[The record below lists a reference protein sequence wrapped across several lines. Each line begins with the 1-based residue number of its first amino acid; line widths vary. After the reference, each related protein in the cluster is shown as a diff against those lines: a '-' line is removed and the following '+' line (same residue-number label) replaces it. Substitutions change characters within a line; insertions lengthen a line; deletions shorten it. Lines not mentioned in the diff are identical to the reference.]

1 MLLGE
6 LIADSGTLPEH
17 WTMDSLSTVQL
28 LWLAYWRRKR
38 EQLNMRRLGEMLG
51 VIWTADMY
59 KKSDAG
65 HVAKRVKEVFI
76 PLAASIAGKS
86 LYDALDK
93 TLDTNPT
100 PTTGTVQ
107 DPDRI
112 DMSSI
117 SVDAYRKLFQ
127 ESQQKPAIP
136 NGGLLSPAH
145 GPAPLRNDQGQD
157 QGVQGSSVHTVQAT
171 PSNQPEFDLEAI
183 AKTDPELA
191 RHLDETKA
199 W

>member
-1 MLLGE
+1 
-6 LIADSGTLPEH
+6 
-17 WTMDSLSTVQL
+17 MDSLSTVQL
-28 LWLAYWRRKR
+28 LWLAYWRRKL
-38 EQLNMRRLGEMLG
+38 EQMRMRRLGEMLG

-100 PTTGTVQ
+100 PTSGTTQ
-107 DPDRI
+107 DPDRV
-112 DMSSI
+112 DMSAI
-117 SVDAYRKLFQ
+117 SVEAYRKLFQ
-127 ESQQKPAIP
+127 EGQKPAIP

-145 GPAPLRNDQGQD
+145 GPAPLRNDQEPATADSGA
-157 QGVQGSSVHTVQAT
+157 HTVQAT
-171 PSNQPEFDLEAI
+171 PNNQPEFDLEAI

-191 RHLDETKA
+191 RHLDATKA

>member
-1 MLLGE
+1 
-6 LIADSGTLPEH
+6 
-17 WTMDSLSTVQL
+17 MDSLSTVQL

-145 GPAPLRNDQGQD
+145 GPAPLRNDQGHD